1 MLILVADARVSVGK
15 IISAKQREREEL
27 MKDNLAVYI
36 NCTLHPL
43 LRALQMRRWQV
54 WYVHLCELPEVAEE
68 CGGDWPPKDFRL
80 HKGAHL
86 QMTT

>member
-1 MLILVADARVSVGK
+1 MLIVVANVGVSVGK
-15 IISAKQREREEL
+15 VISAKQREREEL

-36 NCTLHPL
+36 NCTLHQL

-68 CGGDWPPKDFRL
+68 CGGDWPKNFQL
-80 HKGAHL
+80 HKGRIYK
-86 QMTT
+86 